1 MLNLDLSLREKKSL
15 MQIDIY
21 SDIVCPWCYV
31 GKRRLERAL
40 TSVSGDLHVSWR
52 PFQLN
57 PTMPLEGMDRTAYLK
72 AKFGSLEDFG
82 RMEEQLLAAGL
93 EEQIL
98 FAFEKIQR
106 TPNTF
111 VAHRLVW
118 YAAQQGVQD
127 EVVEVLFRG
136 YFLEGKNIGDLNT
149 LAHIAAEAGL
159 DRTEAEEFLASEE
172 GVVEVKEEETVGR
185 RLGIRGVPYFVLN
198 GRVAISGAQSPNIFV
213 SAFQQAE
220 KAVVESKEE
229 T

>member
-1 MLNLDLSLREKKSL
+1 

-40 TSVSGDLHVSWR
+40 TSVGGDVHVTWR

-57 PTMPLEGMDRTAYLK
+57 PTMPLEGMDRTTYLK
-72 AKFGSLEDFG
+72 SKFGSLEVFG
-82 RMEEQLLAAGL
+82 RMKEQLLAAGA
-93 EEQIL
+93 EEEIP

-111 VAHRLVW
+111 AAHRLVW
-118 YAAQQGVQD
+118 YAAGHGQQD
-127 EVVEVLFRG
+127 EVVEALFRA
-136 YFLEGKNIGDLNT
+136 YFIEGKNIGDVKT
-149 LAHIAAEAGL
+149 LAHVAAEAGL
-159 DRTEAEEFLASEE
+159 DRTEIEHFLASEK
-172 GVVEVKEEETVGR
+172 GVVEVKAEEAMGR
-185 RLGIRGVPYFVLN
+185 RLGIRGVPYFVFN
-198 GRVAISGAQSPNIFV
+198 GRISLSGAQPPDIIV
-213 SAFQQAE
+213 SAIQQAE